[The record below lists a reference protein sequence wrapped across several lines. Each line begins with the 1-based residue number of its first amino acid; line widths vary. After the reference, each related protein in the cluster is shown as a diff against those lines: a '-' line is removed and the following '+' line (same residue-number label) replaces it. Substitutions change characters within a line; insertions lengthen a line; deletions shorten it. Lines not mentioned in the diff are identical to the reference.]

1 MGWKRSS
8 NIKDDQAI
16 TNIKRDI
23 LRYQR
28 LRRHAETGH
37 EYRHNL
43 ERLQKFQSNRMHW
56 THRSLLIDP
65 DIKEVLDFFLDEM
78 YGGIDLN
85 HLSGEKIEG
94 AIILALKL
102 VRNSC
107 LLTSSLEFNALTGEL
122 DEEICLWLFE
132 KMKVTEIT
140 NENYAEANHQAN
152 TYARRLR
159 QIELILELS
168 EGLDK
173 NTKSRTIYGA
183 LKLAKGPAKL
193 GGVSG
198 IHNLIFKAYSVLRRV
213 QSPELLIAQIVDQER
228 RYQQSLFMPQTESV
242 GMECA
247 RAV

>member
-1 MGWKRSS
+1 M
-8 NIKDDQAI
+8 
-16 TNIKRDI
+16 
-23 LRYQR
+23 
-28 LRRHAETGH
+28 
-37 EYRHNL
+37 
-43 ERLQKFQSNRMHW
+43 
-56 THRSLLIDP
+56 
-65 DIKEVLDFFLDEM
+65 
-78 YGGIDLN
+78 
-85 HLSGEKIEG
+85 SGEKIEG

-122 DEEICLWLFE
+122 DEEMSLWLFE

-183 LKLAKGPAKL
+183 LKLARGPAKL
-193 GGVSG
+193 GGVAG

-228 RYQQSLFMPQTESV
+228 RYQQSLFMRQTESV

-247 RAV
+247 RAG